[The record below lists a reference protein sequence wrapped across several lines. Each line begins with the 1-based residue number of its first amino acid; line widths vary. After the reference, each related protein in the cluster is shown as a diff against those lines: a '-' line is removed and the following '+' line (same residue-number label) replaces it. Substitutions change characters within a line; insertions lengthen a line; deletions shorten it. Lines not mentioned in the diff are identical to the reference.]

1 MNKFIIRHR
10 YALKEKFF
18 NYNPMGLYLNTQ
30 ILPHG
35 VIPEHN
41 KVQNSHITPWGSSKN
56 SLTTPWAYNRGFT
69 VLILLL
75 LGIGFLLF
83 GIPII

>member
-1 MNKFIIRHR
+1 MNELIIRHR

-18 NYNPMGLYLNTQ
+18 NYNHMGLYLNTH

-69 VLILLL
+69 VQYAFLHREMLLTFA
-75 LGIGFLLF
+75 IN
-83 GIPII
+83 